1 VVALGAGGTFV
12 AAVCLTTLGLALAR
26 GTVLSACGWASP
38 GELVALNHVR
48 LGTLADGLEVQ
59 RASCDESQPG
69 SWQRLALP
77 RSGRAVASSDVIRRA
92 ELIGWRRRT
101 TTREDA
107 GFDTCLTTS
116 DPRLQ
121 RVSMEVLSGRTRRVE
136 SVVLFLDDD
145 GDLPDC

>member
-1 VVALGAGGTFV
+1 M
-12 AAVCLTTLGLALAR
+12 
-26 GTVLSACGWASP
+26 
-38 GELVALNHVR
+38 ALNHVR
-48 LGTLADGLEVQ
+48 LGTLADWLEVQ

-77 RSGRAVASSDVIRRA
+77 RSDRAVASSDVIRRA

-121 RVSMEVLSGRTRRVE
+121 RASMEVLSGRTRRVE
-136 SVVLFLDDD
+136 SVVLYLDDD
-145 GDLPDC
+145 GDLPNC